1 MWLLWQLQSLSP
13 RSENPKG
20 GGLQALL
27 AKNLLAAAACTGLF
41 GEAAAA
47 RGWAFRMARRG
58 FSTLPL
64 PDQHSLTWRDL
75 TVP

>member
-1 MWLLWQLQSLSP
+1 M
-13 RSENPKG
+13 
-20 GGLQALL
+20 L

-64 PDQHSLTWRDL
+64 PEQHSLTWRDL